1 MNVQTEQPQIIP
13 ANWSVGCTVKAFT
26 TTRNGGVSLP
36 PWDSLNLATHVND
49 NPENVQKNR
58 ALLKQNCGLP
68 SEPVWL
74 EQVHSDKVIRL
85 TAENKTQS
93 FKADA
98 SYTTEKK
105 IVCCVMTADCLPV
118 LFCNKQANWVAAAHA
133 GWKGIANGILKNV
146 VNLYLQQPD
155 SKLEDLRVWIGPAIS
170 GKVYQVGKDVKQAFI
185 QQDSI
190 LQKAFTKQDE
200 QHELLNSAYAACL
213 QLMNLGLTEQQ
224 ITSEDFCTFK
234 DNKRFFSY
242 RRDGINTGR
251 MASMIWL
258 DD

>member
-1 MNVQTEQPQIIP
+1 MNVQTQQPEIITP
-13 ANWSVGCTVKAFT
+13 NWNVASHIKAFT
-26 TTRNGGVSLP
+26 TTRKGGVSQA
-36 PWDSLNLATHVND
+36 PWDSFNLATHVND
-49 NPENVQKNR
+49 NPQNVKKNR

-74 EQVHSDKVIRL
+74 EQLHSDKVIRL
-85 TAENKTQS
+85 TTENKTQS

-98 SYTTEKK
+98 AYTTEKN
-105 IVCCVMTADCLPV
+105 IICCVMTADCLPV
-118 LFCNKQANWVAAAHA
+118 LFCNKQVNWVAAAHA

-146 VNLYLQQPD
+146 VNLYLQQPG

-170 GKVYQVGKDVKQAFI
+170 GKAYQVGGDVKQAFI

-190 LQKAFTKQDE
+190 LQKAFTEQDE
-200 QHELLNSAYAACL
+200 QHDLLNSAYAARL
-213 QLMNLGLTEQQ
+213 QLINHGLTEQQ
-224 ITSEDFCTFK
+224 ISTENFCTYE
-234 DNKRFFSY
+234 DSERFFSY
-242 RRDGINTGR
+242 RRDGVKTGR